1 MGSVDSRILPIIRNL
16 PPCRPDEKE
25 FPWMSSERDT
35 SALSA
40 RPGST
45 IWAGPCPSAP
55 PAARTSSTGSPGG
68 SSNAGKKDCPSSPI
82 RISISFTGNRKTW
95 WSLRTTKT
103 TKSCTRSMGKREGKA
118 VSRRSTPWKTMS
130 RRLAKTKADTGRIHP
145 GRKVRGGSLFQ
156 AEPSFTIPAASL
168 LRSLKLSTP
177 VKNSR
182 IMATQ

>member
-1 MGSVDSRILPIIRNL
+1 
-16 PPCRPDEKE
+16 
-25 FPWMSSERDT
+25 MSSERDT

-40 RPGST
+40 RPSST

-55 PAARTSSTGSPGG
+55 PAARTSTTGSPGG
-68 SSNAGKKDCPSSPI
+68 SSNAGKSARPSTPI
-82 RISISFTGNRKTW
+82 RISISFSGNRKIW
-95 WSLRTTKT
+95 WNLRTTKT
-103 TKSCTRSMGKREGKA
+103 MKSCTRSMGKREGRA
-118 VSRRSTPWKTMS
+118 VTRRNTPWKTKS
-130 RRLAKTKADTGRIHP
+130 RGVAKTKADTGRIHP
-145 GRKVRGGSLFQ
+145 GRKVRRVSLFQ